1 MRQDLPAT
9 PARTLIRALG
19 LHLRITA
26 IVEDL
31 YSRSIVPTPVAQPR
45 PAGENREA
53 A

>member
-19 LHLRITA
+19 LQLHGTA
-26 IVEDL
+26 TVQDL
-31 YSRSIVPTPVAQPR
+31 YSRPVVRAPAALPR
-45 PAGENREA
+45 PSEERQA